1 MVGVGA
7 CSVGRVSDDGGRWP
21 TEDSGSGAS
30 LSPWWLLAAGTVVVL
45 VLATALIGIFVVK
58 RDGRDARTASPVR
71 TPSLTAPPTRAQPR
85 TAPAPGPTAS
95 APRPSSTPSLPSV
108 PPVVPGWSAVPS
120 RELVAYDVPPEWKVE
135 SPGLLTGF
143 ETSGGAHEVVSM
155 HNAATFKPSACTGA
169 PTSYRA
175 RAGLVSPKGQR
186 AESAAAEISRQWA
199 TVAGVHKDGS
209 ASPIGEMT
217 VSPVKIAGGT
227 LDATMATTTL
237 TVTEPDSAC
246 PAPTMTFTAV
256 SFVRDGALV
265 VFMLYADQGVPD
277 ALPQDA
283 ATKVVGSLRPVG
295 P

>member
-1 MVGVGA
+1 M
-7 CSVGRVSDDGGRWP
+7 GRVSDDGGRWS
-21 TEDSGSGAS
+21 TEDSRSGAS

-45 VLATALIGIFVVK
+45 VVATALIGIFVVK

-71 TPSLTAPPTRAQPR
+71 SLTAPPTRAQPR
-85 TAPAPGPTAS
+85 TTPAPGPTAS
-95 APRPSSTPSLPSV
+95 APTPSSTPSLPSV
-108 PPVVPGWSAVPS
+108 PPVVPGWSAVAS
-120 RELVAYDVPPEWKVE
+120 RERVAYDVPPEWKVE
-135 SPGLLTGF
+135 SPTLLTGF
-143 ETSGGAHEVVSM
+143 ETSGGAHEVVTM
-155 HNAATFKPSACTGA
+155 HNAATFKPGACTGT

-199 TVAGVHKDGS
+199 TVAGVHTDGS
-209 ASPIGEMT
+209 ASPISET
-217 VSPVKIAGGT
+217 SVSPVKIAGGT

-277 ALPQDA
+277 ALPLDV